1 MMFGGWFSGG
11 GSMAGMSGMIVN
23 GGLAYADRWPPMV
36 LPLGLYRA
44 AEEDD
49 IPEKWRN
56 LARHARKETDTEEM
70 AEQDQTQNQE
80 TAERRQ
86 TTWKERQ
93 QLEERQQLV

>member
-11 GSMAGMSGMIVN
+11 GSMAGMMVN

-49 IPEKWRN
+49 IPKKWKNKIRRRIKQQQKGGRRHGRN
-56 LARHARKETDTEEM
+56 GND
-70 AEQDQTQNQE
+70 
-80 TAERRQ
+80 
-86 TTWKERQ
+86 
-93 QLEERQQLV
+93 

>member
-56 LARHARKETDTEEM
+56 LERHARKRRTRKKW
-70 AEQDQTQNQE
+70 QNKI
-80 TAERRQ
+80 RRRIKKQ
-86 TTWKERQ
+86 QKGGRQ
-93 QLEERQQLV
+93 HGRNDNN

>member
-11 GSMAGMSGMIVN
+11 GGMAGMSGMIVN
-23 GGLAYADRWPPMV
+23 GGLAYADRWLPMV

-56 LARHARKETDTEEM
+56 LARHARKRRTRKKW
-70 AEQDQTQNQE
+70 QNKI
-80 TAERRQ
+80 RRRIKKQ
-86 TTWKERQ
+86 QKGGRQ
-93 QLEERQQLV
+93 HGRNDNN

>member
-11 GSMAGMSGMIVN
+11 GSMAGMSGMMVN

-49 IPEKWRN
+49 IPKKWKNKIRRRIKQQQKGGRRHGRN
-56 LARHARKETDTEEM
+56 GND
-70 AEQDQTQNQE
+70 
-80 TAERRQ
+80 
-86 TTWKERQ
+86 
-93 QLEERQQLV
+93 

>member
-11 GSMAGMSGMIVN
+11 GSMAGMSGMTVN

-49 IPEKWRN
+49 IPKKWKNKIRRRIKQQQKGGRRHGRN
-56 LARHARKETDTEEM
+56 GND
-70 AEQDQTQNQE
+70 
-80 TAERRQ
+80 
-86 TTWKERQ
+86 
-93 QLEERQQLV
+93 

>member
-1 MMFGGWFSGG
+1 
-11 GSMAGMSGMIVN
+11 MAGMSGMMVN

-56 LARHARKETDTEEM
+56 LARHARKRRTRKVTSREGRVSR
-70 AEQDQTQNQE
+70 NPLGLHE
-80 TAERRQ
+80 TAEEDKSRPARD
-86 TTWKERQ
+86 
-93 QLEERQQLV
+93 V

>member
-11 GSMAGMSGMIVN
+11 SSMAGMSGMMVN

-44 AEEDD
+44 AEEV
-49 IPEKWRN
+49 EKPCKTRK
-56 LARHARKETDTEEM
+56 KETDPEEM

-80 TAERRQ
+80 TTERRQ
-86 TTWKERQ
+86 AAWKERQ
-93 QLEERQQLV
+93 RLVWTRWTN